1 MATTISGSY
10 TRPAKRAIRP
20 LTAAQELMFFG
31 VTFGVA
37 TVLHLAVALDL
48 SGLIGAVH

>member
-1 MATTISGSY
+1 MAATPS
-10 TRPAKRAIRP
+10 RPAKRASRP

-37 TVLHLAVALDL
+37 TVLHLAVLLDL
-48 SGLIGAVH
+48 SRLVVH

>member
-1 MATTISGSY
+1 MAATLS
-10 TRPAKRAIRP
+10 RPVKRATRP

-37 TVLHLAVALDL
+37 TVLHLAVLLDL
-48 SGLIGAVH
+48 SGLIGTVH